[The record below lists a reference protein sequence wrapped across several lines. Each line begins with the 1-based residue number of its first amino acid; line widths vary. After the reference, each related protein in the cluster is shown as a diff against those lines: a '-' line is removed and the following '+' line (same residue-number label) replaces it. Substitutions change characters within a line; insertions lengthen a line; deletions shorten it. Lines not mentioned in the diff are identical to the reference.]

1 MKTHSLLSMCIKFLA
16 SVQSRLLDS
25 VPSHEG
31 TGQDT
36 WQMQG
41 CYCSV
46 CKNELRFSKF
56 TV

>member
-46 CKNELRFSKF
+46 CKNEL
-56 TV
+56 